1 MDRDDS
7 IRCPTGKCPSA
18 LLNSQDPLSLI
29 IPDISLRVHFT
40 DVRILALARR
50 QQQVPSSSRTLF
62 LSVRFVLDSRES
74 CTSTPSSKDADDK
87 SQYTREPERR
97 MVATTTR
104 DLSWT
109 KNLWALIGRVELR
122 QQWYHKLYNHV
133 STEATVFGVGKR

>member
-1 MDRDDS
+1 
-7 IRCPTGKCPSA
+7 
-18 LLNSQDPLSLI
+18 
-29 IPDISLRVHFT
+29 
-40 DVRILALARR
+40 
-50 QQQVPSSSRTLF
+50 
-62 LSVRFVLDSRES
+62 
-74 CTSTPSSKDADDK
+74 
-87 SQYTREPERR
+87 